1 MKKKLLGLLGVSLA
15 ALVLGACTNNKPAQ
29 SQGSQQQ
36 TQSSANAQ
44 TFTVAFEV
52 DGTRFATSKVKEG
65 QKITDE
71 IGTPQKEGFDFAGWY
86 DGDTKIDLAEYIV
99 TKNVT
104 LTAKFEEKQGGDPA
118 EASLKVDDVKE
129 AGKEYYLVLG
139 WWEVKDDANPDKKTS
154 YLTPARVRVFYANL
168 IKYLKA
174 SGATDDNIAAIS
186 FRDYSSAAV
195 ADMGAAVNAD
205 GDVDLLI
212 GVGNN
217 INSTAGVSLYD
228 GSNDSKFATQMSVDA
243 AGAAVQR
250 YCALTANAS
259 ELGVSVY
266 SWLKTDTGK
275 KSFLEA
281 LTDAEISA
289 SLVKEEI
296 NLKVIIHGTENVET
310 VLTAADAK
318 VTLATFNVPEGHHFA
333 GYSLT
338 QGGEVALNKGATD
351 NISYSDVKNLVAAG
365 SSVLDLY
372 PVFEEDEVAT
382 DDLVVYV
389 QTNNITN
396 AEVDLLAARFND
408 SLSEPANIRVERIPG
423 NADAFTGSLDNTVDV
438 VVGGNNPL
446 SGYTA
451 HADGALVNAG
461 AKHFANT
468 SRRVLIRNTVSE
480 EHLDL
485 AKAFYNFVK
494 EDAQE
499 FEFYSAIWHKNNT
512 WLTVDEI
519 AAVKASVEAEL
530 NSYLAIGAGESLLEK
545 YNVKVSWYEATNT
558 LVANLGQET
567 LGLREGK
574 GPDLLIG
581 CGANVTT
588 TGQVPTVEIKD
599 IPTSIVAAGRK
610 VAIIRD
616 NGLVRHIFDVCFS
629 VMEAL

>member
-15 ALVLGACTNNKPAQ
+15 ALVLGACTNNQQAQ

-36 TQSSANAQ
+36 TQLSANAQ

-86 DGDTKIDLAEYIV
+86 DGDTKIDLAEYII

-118 EASLKVDDVKE
+118 EALLKVDDVKE

-139 WWEVKDDANPDKKTS
+139 WWEVKDPDDPDKKTS

-174 SGATDDNIAAIS
+174 TGATDDNIAAIS

-195 ADMGAAVNAD
+195 ADMGTAVNAD

-228 GSNDSKFATQMSVDA
+228 GSNDYKFQTQMSVNDS
-243 AGAAVQR
+243 GAAVQR
-250 YCALTANAS
+250 YCAATANAS
-259 ELGVSVY
+259 ELGVAVY
-266 SWLKTDTGK
+266 NWLKTDTGK
-275 KSFLEA
+275 KSFLEP
-281 LTDAEISA
+281 LTDTEIEA

-296 NLKVIIHGTENVET
+296 NLKVIIHGTQNVET

-318 VTLATFNVPEGHHFA
+318 VTLASFNVPEGSRFA

-338 QGGEVALNKGATD
+338 EGGEVALNKGATD
-351 NISYSDVKNLVAAG
+351 NISYNDVKGLVAAG
-365 SSVLDLY
+365 SAELHLY
-372 PVFEEDEVAT
+372 PVYEEDVEVT
-382 DDLVVYV
+382 DDLVVFV
-389 QTNNITN
+389 QTNNITD
-396 AEVDLLAARFND
+396 AEVALLSARFQD
-408 SLSEPANIRVERIPG
+408 SLSEEANIRVEAVPG
-423 NADAFTGSLDNTVDV
+423 NAATFTGTLDNTVDV

-451 HADGALVNAG
+451 HADGALADAG

-468 SRRVLIRNTVSE
+468 GRKVLIRDTVSA

-485 AKAFYNFVK
+485 AKAFYSFVK
-494 EDAQE
+494 EDAPEYE
-499 FEFYSAIWHKNNT
+499 FHSTIWHKNHT
-512 WLTVDEI
+512 WLTESEI
-519 AAVKASVEAEL
+519 SSVKASVESAL
-530 NSYLAIGAGESLLEK
+530 NSYLAVSGDDTLLSK
-545 YNVKVSWYEATNT
+545 YNVKVTFYEASET

-567 LGLREGK
+567 LNLRSGK
-574 GPDLLIG
+574 GTDLLIG

-588 TGQVPTVEIKD
+588 TGLVPTVEIKD
-599 IPTSIVAAGRK
+599 IPTSIVANNRK
-610 VAIIRD
+610 VAIIKD
-616 NGLVRHIFDVCFS
+616 NGLVRYVYEVCFS
-629 VMEAL
+629 VSEAQ